1 MLMASIGLALGFGI
15 GAGCRWFDIP
25 SPAPPSL
32 TGAFLLVSITLGF
45 IAADGLLFGGQ
56 IMTHWSGQ

>member
-1 MLMASIGLALGFGI
+1 MLMASIGLALGLGI

-56 IMTHWSGQ
+56 IMKHWSGQ

>member
-1 MLMASIGLALGFGI
+1 MFMAAIGLALGLGI

-45 IAADGLLFGGQ
+45 IAADGLLSDGQ
-56 IMTHWSGQ
+56 IMTHWSVQ

>member
-1 MLMASIGLALGFGI
+1 MLMASIGLALGLGI

-32 TGAFLLVSITLGF
+32 IGAFLLVSITLGS
-45 IAADGLLFGGQ
+45 IAADSLLFGGQ
-56 IMTHWSGQ
+56 IMAHWSGQ